1 MVRDLIMR
9 SFFSLLKQQ
18 LNKKINLRRGFT
30 LMELLIVIAIIGILI
45 SLGTVS
51 YTSAQRKSRDSRRM
65 QDLKAVQ
72 NGFEQYYADNGGTY
86 PVSVS
91 SLTPTY
97 LPVGTPSDPKP
108 GNPAYNF
115 SYPSGGY
122 CVCASLEGTTTGG
135 NATSTT
141 CTFGSGAY
149 YCVKNLQ

>member
-1 MVRDLIMR
+1 MTSIFAL
-9 SFFSLLKQQ
+9 FKHQ
-18 LNKKINLRRGFT
+18 LGKKLNFCSGFT

-51 YTSAQRKSRDSRRM
+51 YGSAQKKSRDSRRM
-65 QDLKAVQ
+65 QDLKAMQ
-72 NGFEQYYADNGGTY
+72 NAFEQYYADNNGNY
-86 PVSVS
+86 PVAVS
-91 SLTPTY
+91 ALTPTY
-97 LPVGTPSDPKP
+97 LPAGTPSDPKP

-122 CVCASLEGTTTGG
+122 CVCASLEGTTTSG
-135 NATSTT
+135 NATNNT

>member
-1 MVRDLIMR
+1 MARDLIMQ
-9 SFFSLLKQQ
+9 SFFSLFKRQLKT
-18 LNKKINLRRGFT
+18 KVNLYGGFT

-51 YTSAQRKSRDSRRM
+51 YSSAQKKSRDSRRM

-72 NGFEQYYADNGGTY
+72 NGFEQYYADNNGTY
-86 PVSVS
+86 PAAVSA
-91 SLTPTY
+91 LTPTY
-97 LPVGTPSDPKP
+97 LPAGTPSDPKP

-122 CVCASLEGTTTGG
+122 CVCASLEGTTTSG